1 MTGGPGAQA
10 AFAATLVDEWARA
23 GVRHAVIAPG
33 SRSTPLTLALAADG
47 RLRLHVVLDE
57 RSAGFVAL
65 GLGLG
70 AGRPAVVV
78 TTSGTAAVELHPAVV
93 EAHHAGVAL
102 IAVTADRPPELQGVG
117 APQTVDQRDL
127 FGPAVRWADAPG
139 VADWDSAPSWRSLGS
154 RSVWEST
161 SGPRGPGPVHLN
173 LAFREPLVGQ
183 PAGSPPG
190 RAGGRPWHRVGR
202 AEAAA
207 GPPDVVDRLAHG
219 GRGARGLIVAGGGAG
234 DPDQVHLLASALG
247 WPVLAD
253 PRSGCRLPSPLTIA
267 AADALLRTGPVA
279 AWRPEVVLRLGRP
292 WASRVVNSW
301 LAGLGPDVEQ
311 WLVDPDGAWPD
322 PERVASVVVGADPTA
337 LCRAVAE
344 AVGGAPAAAGV
355 SGGRPGGSWART
367 WSAAE
372 AAAQRAIADVL
383 GAHAEPTEPGIA
395 RDLAAALPDGARLFC
410 SSSMPVRDLEWYAAP
425 ADADGRS
432 SPTGGPTG
440 STASCRAPSA
450 SPWPTRP
457 APPSPS
463 LGDLAFLYDAG
474 ALLGAAGRG
483 VSLTMVVVDNDGGGI
498 FSFLPQASAVPAP
511 TFEQLWGTPHGIDLA
526 QVAGAYGITTQR
538 VHAAADLAP
547 AVMGA
552 LAAGGVRV
560 VLVRT
565 DRDTNVAIH
574 DEIHAAVAGRWPP
587 WAGQLAAAP

>member
-1 MTGGPGAQA
+1 M
-10 AFAATLVDEWARA
+10 
-23 GVRHAVIAPG
+23 
-33 SRSTPLTLALAADG
+33 
-47 RLRLHVVLDE
+47 
-57 RSAGFVAL
+57 
-65 GLGLG
+65 
-70 AGRPAVVV
+70 
-78 TTSGTAAVELHPAVV
+78 
-93 EAHHAGVAL
+93 
-102 IAVTADRPPELQGVG
+102 
-117 APQTVDQRDL
+117 
-127 FGPAVRWADAPG
+127 
-139 VADWDSAPSWRSLGS
+139 ADWDSAASWRSLGS

-190 RAGGRPWHRVGR
+190 RAGGRPWHRVEPV
-202 AEAAA
+202 EAAA
-207 GPPDVVDRLAHG
+207 GPPEVIGRLAHV

-292 WASRVVNSW
+292 WASRVVNGW

-322 PERVASVVVGADPTA
+322 PERVASLVVGADPTA

-344 AVGGAPAAAGV
+344 ALGGAPAATAV
-355 SGGRPGGSWART
+355 SGGRPGESWART

-372 AAAQRAIADVL
+372 GAAQRAIAAVL
-383 GAHAEPTEPGIA
+383 GAHLEPTEPGIA
-395 RDLAAALPDGARLFC
+395 RGLAAALPDGARLFC

-425 ADADGRS
+425 RRGWEVLANRGANGIDGVVSSALGVALADPAR
-432 SPTGGPTG
+432 PTV
-440 STASCRAPSA
+440 AL
-450 SPWPTRP
+450 
-457 APPSPS
+457 

-526 QVAGAYGITTQR
+526 QVAGAYGIPTQP
-538 VHAAADLAP
+538 VHTAADLAP
-547 AVMGA
+547 AVLGA

-565 DRDTNVAIH
+565 DRDTNVVIH
-574 DEIHAAVAGRWPP
+574 DEIHAAVARAVTP
-587 WAGQLAAAP
+587 